1 MSGIVKSIQ
10 LALLAGAG
18 AASFFVARHLAPELG
33 DAQQASEAEGVVEPV
48 VKVTAPRAAS
58 DSTPSPMTVV
68 RDATLG
74 KPERS
79 HVVPESKGEAF
90 ATLSWIPPVVAP
102 PPAPPPPP
110 PKPAAPVAPPLPFAF
125 FGMLES
131 GASRPQAFL
140 AKGDALLVVAAG
152 DTLEN
157 NTYRVDSLGPQQIVL
172 TYLPLNTRQTLN
184 VSGTMQ

>member
-1 MSGIVKSIQ
+1 MAGIVKSLQ

-18 AASFFVARHLAPELG
+18 AASFYLAQYLAHEQG
-33 DAQQASEAEGVVEPV
+33 DAQEASDASSVVEPV
-48 VKVTAPRAAS
+48 VAMSATPAAS
-58 DSTPSPMTVV
+58 DSTPSPAPVV

-90 ATLSWIPPVVAP
+90 AALSWLPPVVAP
-102 PPAPPPPP
+102 PPASPPPP

-125 FGMLES
+125 VGMLES

-140 AKGDALLVVAAG
+140 AKGDSLLIVAAG
-152 DTLEN
+152 DVLEN
-157 NTYRVDSLGPQQIVL
+157 NTYRVESLGPQQIVL
-172 TYLPLNTRQTLN
+172 TYLPLNTQQTLN
-184 VSGTMQ
+184 VSGTVQ